1 MWDQIFFLEK
11 ACGGIVDNGTEASR
25 WSQEGTL
32 GVGGG
37 LSEGGL
43 SDVGSHEMR
52 EEGWVGEAWGA
63 GLQEWVAG
71 EPGGC
76 ETPLEAPGG
85 HGPADRAN

>member
-1 MWDQIFFLEK
+1 MTMALKPAGGHRK
-11 ACGGIVDNGTEASR
+11 ARWGWGGV
-25 WSQEGTL
+25 
-32 GVGGG
+32 